1 MCEGA
6 KCLGKCNALA
16 KATLVYVGA
25 DLSPLAGAED
35 IIAVEHIFKSFSDSK
50 IVIQAGQFSIYN
62 RRRYCHV
69 GRRITLSTCSSPHT
83 SSILTP
89 LL

>member
-16 KATLVYVGA
+16 KATPVYVGV
-25 DLSPLAGAED
+25 DLSALAGAED

-69 GRRITLSTCSSPHT
+69 GRRITLTHT

>member
-16 KATLVYVGA
+16 KATPVYVGA
-25 DLSPLAGAED
+25 DLSALAGAED
-35 IIAVEHIFKSFSDSK
+35 IIAVEHIFQSFSDSK

-69 GRRITLSTCSSPHT
+69 GRTYHT
-83 SSILTP
+83 QYL
-89 LL
+89 